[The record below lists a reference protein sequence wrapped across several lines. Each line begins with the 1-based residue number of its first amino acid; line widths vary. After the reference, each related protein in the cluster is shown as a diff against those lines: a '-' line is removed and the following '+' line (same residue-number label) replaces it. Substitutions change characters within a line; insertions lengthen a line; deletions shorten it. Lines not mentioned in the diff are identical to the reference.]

1 MPRKKKIKNKAE
13 LQKNTKTNINDELD
27 TGEPKKVSTT
37 QNNISYEGTIKVK
50 IQHNGK
56 IIKTKQYHNTGTIYL
71 FEYLCK
77 SILGTAS
84 ANECPYYIKLFNR
97 TDESTT
103 NATIDSK
110 SIAVS
115 PLLAYNVGNI
125 EVDNDISASTTLHF
139 TIPCTQLS
147 KTNNNIVKIY
157 QAALYGAKYADD
169 KTKYSTIFNFLAEGH
184 KTWEPIVL
192 NVTNDYNIYI
202 EWTLTFMNAN

>member
-1 MPRKKKIKNKAE
+1 MPRKKKIKSQVDLTKNSNNNLGTAEPEKA
-13 LQKNTKTNINDELD
+13 NM
-27 TGEPKKVSTT
+27 P
-37 QNNISYEGTIKVK
+37 QNNIGYEGTINVK

-77 SILGTAS
+77 SILGTANT
-84 ANECPYYIKLFNR
+84 NECPYYIKLFNR

-103 NATIDSK
+103 NAVIDSN
-110 SIAVS
+110 STAVS
-115 PLLAYNVGNI
+115 PLLAYNVGSI
-125 EVDNDISASTTLHF
+125 EIDNDTSASATLHF

-147 KTNNNIVKIY
+147 KTSNNIVKIY

-184 KTWEPIVL
+184 KTWDPIVL